1 VYLIIYVFFSNGYYK
16 SLQTTL
22 LVKYNLM
29 EIWLTTDR
37 TINLENSEIHTI
49 QLEICRNEYLEG
61 KYETLFNWAKNIITH
76 WLKMEG
82 ENYSQYQQRVPIA
95 FWLEIIW
102 INDSITII
110 QCTINSNW
118 NIEVF
123 RKGGERGI
131 MAIYIL

>member
-1 VYLIIYVFFSNGYYK
+1 MYLIIYVFFSNGYYKTK

-49 QLEICRNEYLEG
+49 QLEICQNEYLEG

-82 ENYSQYQQRVPIA
+82 EHYSQYQQRVPIA
-95 FWLEIIW
+95 F
-102 INDSITII
+102 
-110 QCTINSNW
+110 
-118 NIEVF
+118 
-123 RKGGERGI
+123 G
-131 MAIYIL
+131 